1 MGWWEQGN
9 CALVFLLE
17 HWHFCQTGAFW
28 SFLFNSIHTWRICL
42 FSCILHTSGL
52 WRRGIHCRC
61 SSLQSLRGQ
70 FFFIHCTPFFPS
82 LLEKNDQCDNFYRQ
96 IEQTPQTHT
105 HTHTHLT
112 DFIIRRSSSS
122 SIFLLVSCWFWNTET
137 LSLLLWDGRKKDT
150 GNKRRR
156 HPSLSLTHTLA
167 NKHRRRYGY
176 IYDGMLGRTMT
187 PFIYEHIHT

>member
-1 MGWWEQGN
+1 M
-9 CALVFLLE
+9 VFLLE

-105 HTHTHLT
+105 HTHTLDGLHYKAIILLQYFLT
-112 DFIIRRSSSS
+112 R
-122 SIFLLVSCWFWNTET
+122 FLLVLEYRD
-137 LSLLLWDGRKKDT
+137 SLLIIVGWTKE
-150 GNKRRR
+150 R
-156 HPSLSLTHTLA
+156 HWKQEKAAPISLTHTHFS
-167 NKHRRRYGY
+167 KQTQTPIW
-176 IYDGMLGRTMT
+176 IYL
-187 PFIYEHIHT
+187 